1 MKKRGSS
8 RSRDD
13 DKDKCEAL
21 PRDENHASQH
31 LPSMI
36 GEIKTITDKPSI

>member
-1 MKKRGSS
+1 MKKGGSG

-13 DKDKCEAL
+13 DKDKCEAF
-21 PRDENHASQH
+21 PRDENPASQH

-36 GEIKTITDKPSI
+36 GEIKTITDRPSI